1 MAITKTSKNFKN
13 KGKDIKYLNKD
24 FSQFRGNLIE
34 FAKTYFPQ
42 TYSDFNESSPGMMF
56 IEMASYVGDSLSYYV
71 DDTLKESL
79 MTHADDIENVIA
91 LSQYLGYKPKVTSP
105 AVTTLSVYQ
114 LVPSIGSGADNTY
127 DETYLLRIKEGMRVE
142 SSIGVQFVT
151 QDVVDFND
159 ELDRE
164 ISIYQRDGV
173 SGEVTFYLI
182 KKLVQAISAEV
193 KTEEV
198 TFGAYEEFQ
207 SIDLGDTNVID
218 IYDVRDS
225 NGNKFYEVPYL
236 AQELVFVDYPNTEN
250 NDPDLFQF
258 KSTTPYILNTLKTSR
273 RFVKQVN
280 PNSTTTI
287 QFGAGDP
294 TVSEETI
301 IPSFKNVGLGLPNS
315 ISKLE
320 ESFDPT
326 NFLKTKTYGT
336 SPSNTTMTVKYLVG
350 GGVESN
356 VKKGTITQI
365 NGAEYEEDLT
375 KFTSTQLGLY
385 NAAKSS
391 IAVDNEVPAT
401 GGKGG
406 DTMEEIRQNALANFG
421 SQNRAVTAKDYQVR
435 ALSMPTKFGSIAK
448 AYATADGTLDNNS
461 PSSILA
467 SPNVLNEFTD
477 LVESFVNKPEE
488 EEPDRK
494 AIKDE
499 LQKFLLGKTSNE
511 NEKNNP
517 FAINLYLLGYDSDK
531 KLSLLNRAIK
541 ENLKTYLS
549 EYKILTDGI
558 NINDGFIINIG
569 LEFEI
574 ITLKN
579 YNKSEVLSDCIS
591 ELKEYFNVDNFT
603 FNNTINISELELI
616 IANVD
621 GVSSVPKLKIVNKC
635 GGQYANNSYNIEAAI
650 KDKILYPSLDPSVFE
665 IKFPDSD
672 IKGGQDNGILF
683 FNSIK
688 RCIGVL
694 TTTRPKRW
702 FR

>member
-34 FAKTYFPQ
+34 FAKTYFPK

-79 MTHADDIENVIA
+79 MVHADDIENVIA
-91 LSQYLGYKPKVTSP
+91 LSQYLGYKPKVSSP
-105 AVTTLSVYQ
+105 SVTTLSVYQ
-114 LVPSIGSGADNTY
+114 LVPSIGSGADNTF
-127 DETYLLRIKEGMRVE
+127 DSTYFLRIKEGMRCE
-142 SSIGVQFVT
+142 STNGVQFIT
-151 QDVVDFND
+151 QDVVDFSD
-159 ELDRE
+159 ERERE
-164 ISIYQRDGV
+164 ITIYQRDGV
-173 SGEVTFYLI
+173 SGEASFYLV
-182 KKLVQAISAEV
+182 KKQVQAISAEL

-198 TFGAYEEFQ
+198 SFGAFKEFQ
-207 SIDLGDTNVID
+207 SIELSDTDIID

-225 NGNKFYEVPYL
+225 DSNKFYEVPYL
-236 AQELVFVDYPNTEN
+236 AQELVFTDYPNTEN

-287 QFGAGDP
+287 QFGSGDP

-365 NGAEYEEDLT
+365 NGVEYEEDIDL
-375 KFTSTQLGLY
+375 FTSAQLGLY
-385 NAAKSS
+385 RAAKNS
-391 IAVDNEVPAT
+391 IAIDNEVPAT

-406 DTMEEIRQNALANFG
+406 DTIEEIRQNALANFG
-421 SQNRAVTAKDYQVR
+421 SQNRAVTSKDYQIR
-435 ALSMPTKFGSIAK
+435 ALSMPTKFGAIAK
-448 AYATADGTLDNNS
+448 AYATSDGTLDNNS

-467 SPNVLNEFTD
+467 SPQVLREFTE
-477 LVESFVNKPEE
+477 LVDGFVNREE
-488 EEPDRK
+488 GAGEVDK
-494 AIKDE
+494 QLIQDE
-499 LQKFLLGKTSNE
+499 IRKFLVGKTSND

-517 FAINLYLLGYDSDK
+517 FAINLYLLGYDSNK
-531 KLSLLNRAIK
+531 KLSTLNRAIK
-541 ENLKTYLS
+541 ENLKTYLN

-574 ITLKN
+574 VTLRN
-579 YNKSEVLSDCIS
+579 YNKSEVLSECIS
-591 ELKEYFNVDNFT
+591 ELKEYFDIDSFT

-635 GGQYANNSYNIEAAI
+635 GGQYAPNTYNIEAAI
-650 KDKILYPSLDPSVFE
+650 KDKVLYPSLDPSVFE

-672 IKGGQDNGILF
+672 IKGRA
-683 FNSIK
+683 K
-688 RCIGVL
+688 
-694 TTTRPKRW
+694 
-702 FR
+702 

>member
-24 FSQFRGNLIE
+24 FNDFRNNLIE
-34 FAKTYFPQ
+34 FSKTYFPT
-42 TYSDFNESSPGMMF
+42 TYSDFNESSPGMLF
-56 IEMASYVGDSLSYYV
+56 IEMASFIGDSLSYYV

-79 MTHADDIENVIA
+79 MVHADDIENVIA

-105 AVTTLSVYQ
+105 SVTTLSVYQ
-114 LVPSIGSGADNTY
+114 LVPSTGTGANNTY

-142 SSIGVQFVT
+142 STNGVQFIT
-151 QDVVDFND
+151 QDVVDFSD
-159 ELDRE
+159 ETDRE
-164 ISIYQRDGV
+164 ISIYQTDSV
-173 SGEVTFYLI
+173 SGEATFYLV
-182 KKLVQAISAEV
+182 KKLVQAISAEI

-198 TFGAYEEFQ
+198 TFGSYEEFQ
-207 SIDLGDTNVID
+207 SIELSDTNIID
-218 IYDVRDS
+218 IYDVRDAD
-225 NGNKFYEVPYL
+225 GNKWYEVPYL

-250 NDPDLFQF
+250 NDPDLYQF

-273 RFVKQVN
+273 RFVKQIN
-280 PNSTTTI
+280 PDSTTKI

-326 NFLKTKTYGT
+326 NFLKTKTYGS

-356 VKKGTITQI
+356 VKKGTITQL
-365 NGAEYEEDLT
+365 NNVEYEEDVTL
-375 KFTSTQLGLY
+375 FTPTQLGLY
-385 NAAKSS
+385 NAAKNS

-406 DTMEEIRQNALANFG
+406 DTIEEIRQNALANFG

-467 SPNVLNEFTD
+467 SPKALQEFTD
-477 LVESFVNKPEE
+477 LVMSFVEKPEE
-488 EEPDRK
+488 EEPNK
-494 AIKDE
+494 ESVQEEIK
-499 LQKFLLGKTSNE
+499 KYLLGKTSND

-531 KLSLLNRAIK
+531 KLSTLNRAIK

-558 NINDGFIINIG
+558 NINDGFIINVGI
-569 LEFEI
+569 EFEI

-579 YNKSEVLSDCIS
+579 YNKSEVIANCIS
-591 ELKEYFNVDNFT
+591 ELKDYMNIDNFT

-616 IANVD
+616 VANVD
-621 GVSSVPKLKIVNKC
+621 GVSSVPKFKIVNKC
-635 GGQYANNSYNIEAAI
+635 GGQYAPNSYNIEAAI

-665 IKFPDSD
+665 VKFPDSD
-672 IKGGQDNGILF
+672 IKG
-683 FNSIK
+683 
-688 RCIGVL
+688 RA
-694 TTTRPKRW
+694 R
-702 FR
+702 

>member
-24 FSQFRGNLIE
+24 FSAFRSNLIE
-34 FAKTYFPQ
+34 FAKTYFPK

-91 LSQYLGYKPKVTSP
+91 LSQYLGYKPKVSAP
-105 AVTTLSVYQ
+105 SVTTLSVYQ
-114 LVPSIGSGADNTY
+114 LVPSIGSGGDNTF
-127 DETYLLRIKEGMRVE
+127 DSTYFLRIKEGMKCE
-142 SSIGVQFVT
+142 STNGVQFIT
-151 QDVVDFND
+151 QDVVDFSD
-159 ELDRE
+159 ERDRE
-164 ISIYQRDGV
+164 ITIYQRDGV
-173 SGEVTFYLI
+173 SGEASFYLV
-182 KKLVQAISAEV
+182 KKQVQAISAEL

-198 TFGAYEEFQ
+198 TFGGFKEFQ
-207 SIDLGDTNVID
+207 SIELGDTNIID

-225 NGNKFYEVPYL
+225 DSNKFYEVPYL
-236 AQELVFVDYPNTEN
+236 AQELVFTDYPNTEN

-273 RFVKQVN
+273 RFVKQIN
-280 PNSTTTI
+280 PDSTTTI
-287 QFGAGDP
+287 QFGSGDP

-315 ISKLE
+315 ISKLN

-336 SPSNTTMTVKYLVG
+336 SPSNTTITVKYLVG

-365 NGAEYEEDLT
+365 NGVEYEEDIQL
-375 KFTSTQLGLY
+375 FTPTQLGLY
-385 NAAKSS
+385 NAAKNS
-391 IAVDNEVPAT
+391 IAIDNEVPAT

-406 DTMEEIRQNALANFG
+406 DTIEEIRQNALANFG
-421 SQNRAVTAKDYQVR
+421 SQNRAVTAKDYQIR
-435 ALSMPTKFGSIAK
+435 ALSMPTKFGAIAK

-467 SPNVLNEFTD
+467 SPNALKEFTD
-477 LVESFVNKPEE
+477 LVESFVTKPEE
-488 EEPDRK
+488 EEPDRESIQTE
-494 AIKDE
+494 IK
-499 LQKFLLGKTSNE
+499 KFLVGKTSNN

-517 FAINLYLLGYDSDK
+517 FAINLYLLGYDSNK
-531 KLSLLNRAIK
+531 KLSVLNRAIK

-558 NINDGFIINIG
+558 NISDGFIINIG
-569 LEFEI
+569 IDFEI

-579 YNKSEVLSDCIS
+579 YNKSEVVADCIS
-591 ELKEYFNVDNFT
+591 ELKDYFNIDSFT

-616 IANVD
+616 VANVD

-635 GGQYANNSYNIEAAI
+635 GGQYSPNSYNVEAAI

-665 IKFPDSD
+665 IKYPDSD
-672 IKGGQDNGILF
+672 IKGRA
-683 FNSIK
+683 K
-688 RCIGVL
+688 
-694 TTTRPKRW
+694 
-702 FR
+702 

>member
-24 FSQFRGNLIE
+24 FTQFRSNLIE

-114 LVPSIGSGADNTY
+114 LVPSIGTGSDNTY

-142 SSIGVQFVT
+142 STNGVQFVT

-159 ELDRE
+159 DTDRE

-173 SGEVTFYLI
+173 SGEITFYLI
-182 KKLVQAISAEV
+182 KKLVQCISADI

-198 TFGAYEEFQ
+198 SFGAYEEFQ
-207 SIDLGDTNVID
+207 SIDLGDTNIID

-225 NGNKFYEVPYL
+225 DGNKFYEVPYL

-250 NDPDLFQF
+250 NDPDLYQF

-280 PNSTTTI
+280 PDSTTTI
-287 QFGAGDP
+287 QFGSGDP

-336 SPSNTTMTVKYLVG
+336 SPSNTTITVKYLVG

-365 NGAEYEEDLT
+365 NGVEYEEDLT
-375 KFTSTQLGLY
+375 KFTATQLGLY
-385 NAAKSS
+385 NAAKNS

-591 ELKEYFNVDNFT
+591 ELKDYFNIDNFT

-672 IKGGQDNGILF
+672 IKG
-683 FNSIK
+683 
-688 RCIGVL
+688 RA
-694 TTTRPKRW
+694 R
-702 FR
+702 

>member
-24 FSQFRGNLIE
+24 FTQFRSNLIE

-79 MTHADDIENVIA
+79 MVHADDIENVIA

-114 LVPSIGSGADNTY
+114 LVPSIGTGGDNTY

-142 SSIGVQFVT
+142 STNGVQFVT

-159 ELDRE
+159 DTDRE

-173 SGEVTFYLI
+173 SGETTFYLI
-182 KKLVQAISAEV
+182 KKLVQCISADI

-198 TFGAYEEFQ
+198 SFGAYEEFQ
-207 SIDLGDTNVID
+207 SIDLGDTNIID

-225 NGNKFYEVPYL
+225 DGNKFYEVPYL

-250 NDPDLFQF
+250 NDPDLYQF

-280 PNSTTTI
+280 PDSTTTI
-287 QFGAGDP
+287 QFGSGDP

-336 SPSNTTMTVKYLVG
+336 SPSNTTITVKYLVG

-365 NGAEYEEDLT
+365 NGVEYEEDLT
-375 KFTSTQLGLY
+375 KFNPTQLGLY
-385 NAAKSS
+385 NAAKNS

-591 ELKEYFNVDNFT
+591 ELKDYFNIDNFT

-672 IKGGQDNGILF
+672 IKG
-683 FNSIK
+683 
-688 RCIGVL
+688 RA
-694 TTTRPKRW
+694 R
-702 FR
+702 